1 MRLANISDITAGDII
16 ITSNNQ
22 HNVHTYDTV
31 DTPYTAYV
39 ASESNGTDKATIQM
53 LYGVDMGHILT
64 THDGAY
70 TLTSISDGQTFN
82 VDNVW
87 HYTMRDALFDN
98 TLHRLDA
105 IEKLSHFFSKYSS
118 DIHEVRTIM
127 DEARRNWEQYINID
141 DMQGSYE
148 RLTALIDRVERTT
161 KNRVSDMQVRLNE
174 VHSILNETANRMCD
188 TMETVKH
195 VTVPTEWVNITWKEV
210 GYHYS
215 AWKNEVIPVNAGITL
230 RWGGD
235 EYLNFF
241 VNRATTTRAYV
252 TDLNTGEEVGYI
264 AANATE
270 HLYLL
275 YKNDPKK
282 KHRIYQV
289 MPISA
294 GTIEDTKAY
303 VERNNKLLALF
314 NQCVE
319 SVRAKF
325 KQIDIESINRV
336 AGNPL
341 KLDTT
346 EWHRYSMVTANEALT
361 DIICDMKYV
370 ENRKGVLEE
379 RTSEWLSKFR
389 QEADVALANV

>member
-22 HNVHTYDTV
+22 HNTHTYDTV

-39 ASESNGTDKATIQM
+39 ASGSNGTDTVTIQS

-64 THDGAY
+64 AHDGAY
-70 TLTSISDGQTFN
+70 TLTSISDGRTTN

-118 DIHEVRTIM
+118 NIHEVRTIM

-174 VHSILNETANRMCD
+174 VYLILKDTAHAMCE
-188 TMETVKH
+188 TMESVKC

-210 GYHYS
+210 GYGYS
-215 AWKNEVIPVNAGITL
+215 TWRNEVIPVNAGITL

-252 TDLNTGEEVGYI
+252 TDINTGEEVGYI
-264 AANATE
+264 AANATNN
-270 HLYLL
+270 LYLL
-275 YKNDPKK
+275 YKNDSKK

-303 VERNNKLLALF
+303 VERNDKLLALF

-319 SVRAKF
+319 SIRAKF

-336 AGNPL
+336 AGDTL

-346 EWHRYSMVTANEALT
+346 EWHRYSMVTANEALPNIIH
-361 DIICDMKYV
+361 DIKWV
-370 ENRKGVLEE
+370 EKRKGVLEE
-379 RTSEWLSKFR
+379 RTSEWVHKFR
-389 QEADVALANV
+389 EATVEALANP